1 MKNILILLFLLIFLY
16 IICNRCIEKFSVGG
30 SDINISDNL
39 TLSYVICL
47 KPTDSCLN
55 FTKSANNLDECDKY
69 YMSDFSN
76 TKYYRCKINDEYP
89 GIEYCKMSDEEY
101 KP

>member
-1 MKNILILLFLLIFLY
+1 
-16 IICNRCIEKFSVGG
+16 
-30 SDINISDNL
+30 
-39 TLSYVICL
+39 
-47 KPTDSCLN
+47 
-55 FTKSANNLDECDKY
+55 
-69 YMSDFSN
+69 MSDFNN